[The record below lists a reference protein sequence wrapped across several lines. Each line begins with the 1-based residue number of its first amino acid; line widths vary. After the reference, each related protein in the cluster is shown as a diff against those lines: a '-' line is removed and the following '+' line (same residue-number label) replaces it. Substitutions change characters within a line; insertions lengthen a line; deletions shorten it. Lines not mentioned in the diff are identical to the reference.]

1 MAVLITRIFF
11 FKFQVYGG
19 FCKEKKAGGGGR
31 KKDAEEAGK
40 TMADMYLLAPESK
53 IYYLHFILNE
63 F

>member
-1 MAVLITRIFF
+1 MSKLITRKF

-19 FCKEKKAGGGGR
+19 FCKEKKAGGAGR

-53 IYYLHFILNE
+53 II
-63 F
+63 